1 MEKRIL
7 FMCELVEMRAGG
19 RYIKVAGIKKE
30 YIQNIIESIHICSAI
45 DKVDRKSVV

>member
-45 DKVDRKSVV
+45 DKVVLFG